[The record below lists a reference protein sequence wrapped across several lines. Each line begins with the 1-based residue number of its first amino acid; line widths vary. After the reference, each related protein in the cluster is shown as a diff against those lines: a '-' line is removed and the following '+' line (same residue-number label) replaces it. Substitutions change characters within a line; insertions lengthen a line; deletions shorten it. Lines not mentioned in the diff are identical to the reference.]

1 MAKDISCNEL
11 IIEVGRKCNLCC
23 EHCLRGDA
31 ENKTIDVAMVKKLL
45 KEFDEIDNITFT
57 GGEPTL
63 YEKEI
68 IQIIDFILK
77 KKINVYG
84 FYVASNGLIKAPK
97 LMLKLA
103 ELYAYITE
111 IYAVDENYSKFELS
125 NDDFHD
131 NVPSE
136 NKAFF
141 KAFAFYSERE
151 HSGWYDKWIPEGRA
165 IWSGLEAAFP
175 VDYEKTFDIDVF
187 DNGGIFANMIY
198 LNAEGYLLPD
208 CNYSY
213 ESQREMN
220 PFAYGSMPLK
230 QILKTYN
237 QTSATEPVA

>member
-1 MAKDISCNEL
+1 MAKDISCSEL

-31 ENKTIDVAMVKKLL
+31 ENKTIDVALAKKFL
-45 KEFDEIDNITFT
+45 KEFDEIDCITFT

-77 KKINVYG
+77 KKISVHG

-103 ELYAYITE
+103 ELYAYVTE
-111 IYAVDENYSKFELS
+111 NYMENYSKFELS

-131 NVPSE
+131 DVPEE
-136 NKAFF
+136 NKSFF
-141 KAFAFYSERE
+141 KAFAFYSERPRA
-151 HSGWYDKWIPEGRA
+151 GWSDSWIPEGRA
-165 IWSGLEAAFP
+165 IWSGLEASFP
-175 VDYEKTFDIDVF
+175 VNYEQSFDIDVF
-187 DNGGIFANMIY
+187 DNGGIFVNMVY
-198 LNAEGYLLPD
+198 LNAEGYVLPD

-237 QTSATEPVA
+237 QTSATDSVA